1 MNKLYE
7 ETDIQNIANA
17 IREKTKST
25 DTFKVSEMANAV
37 SNIKVDDAN
46 SKVLDIIRTGNF
58 VDITN
63 ITSSF
68 VEAVDISRQ
77 IFNTNI
83 NVE

>member
-37 SNIKVDDAN
+37 ANIQ
-46 SKVLDIIRTGNF
+46 TGSVEKDVF
-58 VDITN
+58 TYQLIDTVTVEY
-63 ITSSF
+63 

-77 IFNTNI
+77 AFNTSVK
-83 NVE
+83 VE

>member
-37 SNIKVDDAN
+37 SNIKADDIN

-68 VEAVDISRQ
+68 VEAVDINRQ